1 MIKVYAVYAKI
12 NSETWRL
19 ASVSA
24 HSSDRARSL
33 AEQEQLR
40 PDSAFVNAPL
50 AVRMYDSIQVVPWQ
64 LADAA

>member
-1 MIKVYAVYAKI
+1 MIKVYAVYAQI

-24 HSSDRARSL
+24 LSSDRARSL

-40 PDSAFVNAPL
+40 PGSAFVNAPL

-64 LADAA
+64 LVDAA